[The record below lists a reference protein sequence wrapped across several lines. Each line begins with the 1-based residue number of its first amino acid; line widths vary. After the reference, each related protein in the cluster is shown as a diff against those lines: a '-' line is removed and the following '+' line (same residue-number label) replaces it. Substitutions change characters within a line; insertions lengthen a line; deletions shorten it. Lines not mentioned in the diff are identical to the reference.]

1 MNSKYT
7 SSGATRIGRSKR
19 EIKVN
24 DESLPG
30 PGHYR
35 VPSDFGYIDTEEK
48 LISGTLLISSE
59 KTIRQSKSVL
69 PALSDLYFLYRSL
82 YFS

>member
-35 VPSDFGYIDTEEK
+35 VPSDFGYIDNSKMRKKANTTFTSPVASPRNLAIPTED
-48 LISGTLLISSE
+48 I
-59 KTIRQSKSVL
+59 
-69 PALSDLYFLYRSL
+69 
-82 YFS
+82 